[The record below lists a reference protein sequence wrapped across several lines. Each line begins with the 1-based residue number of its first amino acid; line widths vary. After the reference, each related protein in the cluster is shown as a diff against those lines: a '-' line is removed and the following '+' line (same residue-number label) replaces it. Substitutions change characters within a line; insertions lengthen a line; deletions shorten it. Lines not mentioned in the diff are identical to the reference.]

1 MRSLVA
7 ESVSVETSSG
17 DYSFQDADIQEIQTE
32 SSSGDLAIESRGNRL
47 ARVRVETSSGDVRLS
62 LPGDA
67 AFRAEADQSSGDMRV
82 GFADGQPGYRREEL
96 VSYRR
101 GTGGADIRVSTSS
114 GDFTIVPR

>member
-1 MRSLVA
+1 
-7 ESVSVETSSG
+7 
-17 DYSFQDADIQEIQTE
+17 
-32 SSSGDLAIESRGNRL
+32 
-47 ARVRVETSSGDVRLS
+47 
-62 LPGDA
+62 
-67 AFRAEADQSSGDMRV
+67 MRV